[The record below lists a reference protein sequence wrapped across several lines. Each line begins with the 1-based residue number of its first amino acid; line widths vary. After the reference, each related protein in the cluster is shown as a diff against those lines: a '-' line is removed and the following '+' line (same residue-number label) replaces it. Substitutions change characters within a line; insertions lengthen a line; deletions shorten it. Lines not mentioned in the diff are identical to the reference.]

1 MRRTGCPGRACVN
14 AAAAANG
21 PYQARHAGRRP
32 SPMTNTD
39 RALPAALDELAVLG
53 TGQDREQI
61 AALRARLDAA
71 RLRVLV
77 AGEAKRG
84 KSTLINALLGRAVL
98 PAGVTPLTAVATTVR
113 YGDDP
118 HAEVRFADGHEE
130 KQPLTALPDLVTE
143 RGNPGNRRHVA
154 AVTVYL
160 DAPVLAGGVE
170 LVDTPG
176 TGSVFAWDTA
186 AAHEALETMDAAV
199 FVLTA
204 DPPVSAAER
213 DLYAKITGL
222 AVATFTVLNKADHLD
237 AAGLTEAAEFTR
249 QVLAQAARSSG
260 APGAP
265 DAPGRIY
272 PVSALAELAGG
283 DTGFAAFAVD
293 FTAYLAS
300 SRVADLQAAAVLRA
314 RRIARSLLDEVAL
327 TRRAAQLAAGDAADR
342 VTRFGERLAEVAIR
356 GQDEV
361 AVAGAESARLLEDLN
376 GAAEAD
382 GPRLGRD
389 ITRQLR
395 EAFGGELRTAAAG
408 EIERKG
414 RERLVAL
421 TVGAASAW
429 RARRRDI
436 IEQAL
441 ARIDARLAAD
451 LTAALGELRDSAAEL
466 LGLEL
471 LVTEPGGRL
480 AENRRFFY
488 TTAGEPG
495 QTELLAGAIRRRLP
509 GELGRRRARE
519 HLLREA
525 PDLVAS
531 QIGRA
536 RADLQY
542 RLSEATR
549 ALAGT
554 VERRCAEATGRMR
567 AALCAAAELRGA
579 SVADAAEKER
589 DLSERE
595 VAIRHVLAL
604 LNEVAEHAGGAWR

>member
-1 MRRTGCPGRACVN
+1 
-14 AAAAANG
+14 
-21 PYQARHAGRRP
+21 
-32 SPMTNTD
+32 MTNTD
-39 RALPAALDELAVLG
+39 GALPAALDELAVLG
-53 TGQDREQI
+53 TDQDREQI

-213 DLYAKITGL
+213 DLYVKITGL

-272 PVSALAELAGG
+272 PVSALAELVGG
-283 DTGFAAFAVD
+283 DTGFAAFAAD
-293 FTAYLAS
+293 FTAYLA
-300 SRVADLQAAAVLRA
+300 L
-314 RRIARSLLDEVAL
+314 SL
-327 TRRAAQLAAGDAADR
+327 
-342 VTRFGERLAEVAIR
+342 IH
-356 GQDEV
+356 
-361 AVAGAESARLLEDLN
+361 
-376 GAAEAD
+376 
-382 GPRLGRD
+382 
-389 ITRQLR
+389 I
-395 EAFGGELRTAAAG
+395 
-408 EIERKG
+408 
-414 RERLVAL
+414 
-421 TVGAASAW
+421 
-429 RARRRDI
+429 
-436 IEQAL
+436 
-441 ARIDARLAAD
+441 
-451 LTAALGELRDSAAEL
+451 
-466 LGLEL
+466 
-471 LVTEPGGRL
+471 
-480 AENRRFFY
+480 
-488 TTAGEPG
+488 
-495 QTELLAGAIRRRLP
+495 
-509 GELGRRRARE
+509 
-519 HLLREA
+519 
-525 PDLVAS
+525 
-531 QIGRA
+531 
-536 RADLQY
+536 
-542 RLSEATR
+542 
-549 ALAGT
+549 
-554 VERRCAEATGRMR
+554 
-567 AALCAAAELRGA
+567 
-579 SVADAAEKER
+579 
-589 DLSERE
+589 
-595 VAIRHVLAL
+595 
-604 LNEVAEHAGGAWR
+604 

>member
-1 MRRTGCPGRACVN
+1 
-14 AAAAANG
+14 
-21 PYQARHAGRRP
+21 
-32 SPMTNTD
+32 MTNTD
-39 RALPAALDELAVLG
+39 GALAAALDELAALG
-53 TGQDREQI
+53 TDQDREQI
-61 AALRARLDAA
+61 AALRDRLDAA

-130 KQPLTALPDLVTE
+130 KQPLTALPELVTE

-186 AAHEALETMDAAV
+186 AAHEALDTMDAAV

-213 DLYAKITGL
+213 DLYAKVAGL
-222 AVATFTVLNKADHLD
+222 SVATFTVLNKADHLD
-237 AAGLTEAAEFTR
+237 AGGLAEAAEFTR
-249 QVLAQAARSSG
+249 QVLARAGSG
-260 APGAP
+260 APG
-265 DAPGRIY
+265 APGRIY
-272 PVSALAELAGG
+272 PVSAQAALAGG
-283 DTGFAAFAVD
+283 DPGFSAFAAD
-293 FTAYLAS
+293 FMTYLAS
-300 SRVADLQAAAVLRA
+300 RRESDLRASAVMRA

-327 TRRAAQLAAGDAADR
+327 TRRAAELTTGEAADR
-342 VTRFGERLAEVAIR
+342 VTRFGERLAEVGVR
-356 GQDEV
+356 GQDAV
-361 AVAGAESARLLEDLN
+361 AVAGAESARLLKDLN
-376 GAAEAD
+376 DAAETD

-389 ITRQLR
+389 ITRQLA
-395 EAFGGELRTAAAG
+395 EVLDGELRTATAD
-408 EIERKG
+408 EIERQG

-421 TVGAASAW
+421 TIEAADAW
-429 RARRRDI
+429 RARRRDV
-436 IEQAL
+436 IEEGL
-441 ARIDARLAAD
+441 ARTDARLAAD
-451 LTAALGELRDSAAEL
+451 LMAALTELRDSASEL
-466 LGLEL
+466 LGLDL
-471 LVTEPGGRL
+471 AAPEPGGRL
-480 AENRRFFY
+480 AEDRRFFY
-488 TTAGEPG
+488 TTADESG
-495 QTELLAGAIRRRLP
+495 QTELIAGAIRRKLP

-525 PDLVAS
+525 PDLVAR

-536 RADLQY
+536 RGDLQY
-542 RLSEATR
+542 RLSEASR
-549 ALAGT
+549 ALARS
-554 VERRCAEATGRMR
+554 VELRYTDATGRLR
-567 AALCAAAELRGA
+567 AALHAAGELRGA
-579 SVADAAEKER
+579 STVAAEERER

-595 VAIRHVLAL
+595 VATRRALAL
-604 LNEVAEHAGGAWR
+604 LDEAGSATERPAS